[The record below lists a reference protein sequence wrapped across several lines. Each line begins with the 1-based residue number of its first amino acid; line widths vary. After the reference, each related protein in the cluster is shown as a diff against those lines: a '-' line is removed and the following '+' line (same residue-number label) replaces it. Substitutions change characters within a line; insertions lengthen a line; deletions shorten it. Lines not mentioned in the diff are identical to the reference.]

1 MSILPSDVT
10 SYSQTPIYDEQS
22 VPAAL
27 LKDHETKAG
36 TWGVIH
42 ILEGA
47 LMYKTCSD
55 DEALTLR
62 PNLPGIIPPKTPHS
76 VEPLGPVR
84 FFIEFFR

>member
-1 MSILPSDVT
+1 MNDLPDDVT
-10 SYSQTPIYDEQS
+10 SYSKTPVFDEQS

-42 ILEGA
+42 VLEGE
-47 LMYKTCSD
+47 LSYKVCGND
-55 DEALTLR
+55 PAVTLR
-62 PNLPGIIPPKTPHS
+62 PNLPGIIAPKTLHF

-84 FFIEFFR
+84 FFVEFFR